1 MLWTVHPPTGTG
13 DRGQGVEFSGA
24 LTIDDPRGRLFGH
37 ATASPGDR
45 AYFAPLIT
53 NNTDRALTFTVN
65 TGTTEQLACN
75 CTVPSGATR
84 MPIGYYPL
92 FANSSVRAE
101 DAAGRSASFQ
111 DLGTEVDRRTGLVSL
126 RFGSDDLH

>member
-1 MLWTVHPPTGTG
+1 MGTG
-13 DRGQGVEFSGA
+13 DRAQGVEFSGA
-24 LTIDDPRGRLFGH
+24 LTIDDPRGRLLSH

-53 NNTDRALTFTVN
+53 NNTARALTLTIN
-65 TGTTEQLACN
+65 TGTAAQLACN
-75 CTVPSGATR
+75 CTVPAGATR

-92 FANSSVRAE
+92 FANSSVQAQ

-111 DLGTEVDRRTGLVSL
+111 DLGAEVDRRTGLVSL
-126 RFGSDDLH
+126 RFGPDDLH